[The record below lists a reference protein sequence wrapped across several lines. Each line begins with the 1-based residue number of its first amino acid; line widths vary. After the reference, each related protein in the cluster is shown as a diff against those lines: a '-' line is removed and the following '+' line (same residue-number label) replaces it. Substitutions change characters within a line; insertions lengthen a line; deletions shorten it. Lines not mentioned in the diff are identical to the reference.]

1 MKAVIYHAD
10 GPIAK
15 EYPEGLYKSIFLD
28 FKEDAAKHN
37 ISTVHLTLTGHEGWG
52 DENFYYDLDPIDIVY
67 NREIAFTDFL
77 SKAKDDV
84 YWFTEPDSRINTMFP
99 ELVGD
104 IALLRRNDGVA
115 ISPWFRLARPSAL
128 PIFKEVLDY
137 FDLDKKTWHGDSV
150 AFIKLWEEMGRPGWE
165 NIVYKNLNVELR
177 NYEEYSKMN
186 SMYTRQYKHRKK
198 LRLFEK

>member
-15 EYPEGLYKSIFLD
+15 EYPEGLYKTIFLA
-28 FKEDAAKHN
+28 FKENAAMHGIK
-37 ISTVHLTLTGHEGWG
+37 TVHLTIKGHEGWG
-52 DENFYYDLDPIDIVY
+52 DENYFYDFDPVNIVY
-67 NREIAFTDFL
+67 NREVAFIDFL
-77 SKAKDDV
+77 KNAEDNV
-84 YWFTEPDSRINTMFP
+84 YWFTEPDSRIYTMFP
-99 ELVGD
+99 KLEGD

-115 ISPWFRLARPSAL
+115 ISPWFRLAKPSSL
-128 PIFKEVLDY
+128 PIFEEILSY

-150 AFIKLWEEMGRPGWE
+150 AFIKLWEAMGKPGWE
-165 NIVYKNLNVELR
+165 NITYNGINVELR

-198 LRLFEK
+198 LRLLEL